1 MPFLYLH
8 HMYNLSYFKE
18 KDEEIVKQFMRDHPF
33 AFISGCNEK
42 NEPIATQVPVFID
55 EKAGKLFL
63 TGHIMRN
70 TDHHKAFEKNPNVLV
85 VFTGQ
90 HTYVSATWYSD
101 PHQASTFNYMS
112 VQVKGAIRFLDELG
126 LAAILTKTTLHFE
139 NGNKES
145 TTIFDNLPDQY
156 KNPLMKAIVGFEIE
170 VHEINHVFKLSQDR
184 DAKSYDSIKEKLAQQ
199 GGDAGRIAEEME
211 KRTKKLFPDRI

>member
-1 MPFLYLH
+1 
-8 HMYNLSYFKE
+8 MYELPYYKE
-18 KDEEIVKQFMRDHPF
+18 PNGDIIKQFIKEHPF
-33 AFISGCNEK
+33 SFIAGCDENNK
-42 NEPIATQVPVFID
+42 PVATQIPVLI
-55 EKAGKLFL
+55 EQRNQKLYMV
-63 TGHIMRN
+63 GHMMRS